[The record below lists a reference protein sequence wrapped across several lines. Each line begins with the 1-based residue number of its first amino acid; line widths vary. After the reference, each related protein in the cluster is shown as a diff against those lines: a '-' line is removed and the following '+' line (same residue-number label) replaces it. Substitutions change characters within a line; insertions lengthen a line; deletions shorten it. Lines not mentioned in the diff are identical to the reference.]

1 MPRPLSVISCRN
13 WQNLIG
19 FSQNFAKFL
28 SNLRISVNF
37 LGFPGIPTNFR
48 EILSEKE
55 LISADFRKILQKS
68 REFTEFFHNK
78 IANSANF
85 EFGAVQRFVNLV
97 DLEKIFDAAK

>member
-1 MPRPLSVISCRN
+1 M
-13 WQNLIG
+13 IG

-68 REFTEFFHNK
+68 REFTEFFQNK
-78 IANSANF
+78 IAKIL
-85 EFGAVQRFVNLV
+85 QILNLERCKG
-97 DLEKIFDAAK
+97 L